1 MKLPLLTFLSTTT
14 AVIAWSRGTI
24 FQEEERRNN
33 RFRGLQMGSGMQE
46 TYASSSSSAAA
57 AGIPPPPPGPPG
69 PGGMPPPPSVGN
81 SGPVSSSSSAFS
93 ATISPAVLSSCQI
106 IPVTFYRSD
115 VEAGF
120 TKNELGNI
128 LNQVPFYSTSTNQL
142 LGTYSDVAV
151 NVSSA
156 GAGGAMNQT
165 SECTVVGAFSF
176 LPTDNA
182 TQPLYRSQ
190 ITMQYVSTRFL
201 RLFRRLG
208 GWLDC
213 LLGNLLRND
222 AQHAVL
228 SFLLT
233 FSLTHRFTCK
243 SELNSI
249 TGGSGVYGCAKG
261 FEHFVYIGTTYLNS
275 QLNICHELCP
285 YQYHS

>member
-1 MKLPLLTFLSTTT
+1 LIDSLLLGCKPINKSDISITALPSSTFLSIIIMKLPLLTLLSTTT
-14 AVIAWSRGTI
+14 AFIAWNRGTI
-24 FQEEERRNN
+24 FQEEDRRNN
-33 RFRGLQMGSGMQE
+33 RFRGLQTSSGMPE
-46 TYASSSSSAAA
+46 TYTSSAAA
-57 AGIPPPPPGPPG
+57 ATPPGPPG
-69 PGGMPPPPSVGN
+69 PGGMPLPPPSAGN
-81 SGPVSSSSSAFS
+81 SGSSSSSAFS
-93 ATISPAVLSSCQI
+93 STISPAVLSSCQI

-151 NVSSA
+151 NVSSP
-156 GAGGAMNQT
+156 GAAMTNH
-165 SECTVVGAFSF
+165 SDCTVVGAFSF

-190 ITMQYVSTRFL
+190 ITMQ
-201 RLFRRLG
+201 
-208 GWLDC
+208 
-213 LLGNLLRND
+213 
-222 AQHAVL
+222 
-228 SFLLT
+228 
-233 FSLTHRFTCK
+233 FTCN